1 MGLGRSKAGE
11 GGVWGK
17 DVAPFLYLQ
26 HVKTADE
33 WIKYGL
39 IWMNKRKNESS

>member
-26 HVKTADE
+26 HDE